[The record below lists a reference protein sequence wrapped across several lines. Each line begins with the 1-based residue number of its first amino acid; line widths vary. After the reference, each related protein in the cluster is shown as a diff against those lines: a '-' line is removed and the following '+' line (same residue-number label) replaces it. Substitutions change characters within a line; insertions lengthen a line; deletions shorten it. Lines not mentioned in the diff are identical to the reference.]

1 MDFWGYDAR
10 PQCWTAGA
18 VSTPCRIPCS
28 ARAFAPALEVEDVLV
43 SEILLSDIEF
53 RNFLGRKYLAVF
65 GGIVL

>member
-1 MDFWGYDAR
+1 M
-10 PQCWTAGA
+10 
-18 VSTPCRIPCS
+18 
-28 ARAFAPALEVEDVLV
+28 AFVPALEVADVLA